1 MDGGQLLTRS
11 GSFEKLSEVLSVNDT
26 TTVFYGLYLNEHLI
40 RTPMEGM
47 VLKPYST
54 WFKID
59 SADPRLY
66 SCSPYETLDKFMS
79 RNRLEDCVV
88 MHSDEIVPQ
97 IDCRMEEISTYKA
110 FTGNPLWIKPYST
123 WFKIDSDDP
132 EEISCSPYETL
143 DNFLSRNRLEDCV
156 VMHSDEIVPQ
166 FRCRKKEI
174 STYKAS
180 TGNPLWIRTRIQIPI
195 NDRLYEIRPTLPIGQ
210 YVRDTFGSTYFA
222 FMPPI
227 RILQENATCIS
238 EGFNESRGFSVKSR
252 MVTIQILS
260 DRRDVDM
267 TGCNTIQDVA
277 DKVNGQEV
285 IYNGITL
292 DKAVSLD
299 EVIMKEKGKC
309 IFTIRL
315 SPQSVV
321 FAMETSVSAAASN
334 TNNDSIMN
342 KTMCYKVYSHYLAL
356 TLYEAW
362 SGAKKQVKIQKI
374 IDNFRNILSDTHPQG
389 GIYVDH
395 EKTYTAFL
403 SGELGHFL
411 DTHLCLH
418 QPSLSHKT
426 RGVSVPDFCICRD
439 SVVTTPIVVADFKKS
454 DDDFIKATSQS
465 FGYAQDVLT
474 YSNSNNPIVA
484 IPGTSKRFALYL
496 CFKSRTSQFKPK
508 LITIK
513 IGEALVTDNLEM
525 TGFLAALK
533 CAVEEIASYQ

>member
-1 MDGGQLLTRS
+1 MSGGKLFPRS
-11 GSFEKLSEVLSVNDT
+11 GSFDTLNDVLFINNT
-26 TTVFYGLYLNEHLI
+26 ATVFYGLYFDDFLI
-40 RTPMEGM
+40 DVPCECM
-47 VLKPYST
+47 VLKPYSM

-59 SADPRLY
+59 SADPDEI

-97 IDCRMEEISTYKA
+97 ICCR
-110 FTGNPLWIKPYST
+110 
-123 WFKIDSDDP
+123 
-132 EEISCSPYETL
+132 
-143 DNFLSRNRLEDCV
+143 V
-156 VMHSDEIVPQ
+156 
-166 FRCRKKEI
+166 KEI

-180 TGNPLWIRTRIQIPI
+180 TGNPLWIRSMFQILI
-195 NDRLYEIRPTLPIGQ
+195 NKDGSNLLYSIKPTLPIGQ

-227 RILQENATCIS
+227 RILQENVTCIS

-252 MVTIQILS
+252 MVTIQTLS
-260 DRRDVDM
+260 DKRVVDM

-285 IYNGITL
+285 IYNGIPL

-309 IFTIRL
+309 IFAIRL

-321 FAMETSVSAAASN
+321 FAMETSVSTAANN

-374 IDNFRNILSDTHPQG
+374 IDNFRNILSDAHHG
-389 GIYVDH
+389 GVYLDH

-403 SGELGHFL
+403 SVELEHFL

-418 QPSLSHKT
+418 QPSLKHKMPQSV
-426 RGVSVPDFCICRD
+426 GESVPDFCIGRD
-439 SVVTTPIVVADFKKS
+439 SFTTPIVVADFKTS
-454 DDDFIKATSQS
+454 DDYFIKPKSQS

-496 CFKSRTSQFKPK
+496 CFKSRTLQFKP
-508 LITIK
+508 IDTY
-513 IGEALVTDNLEM
+513 NH
-525 TGFLAALK
+525 
-533 CAVEEIASYQ
+533 